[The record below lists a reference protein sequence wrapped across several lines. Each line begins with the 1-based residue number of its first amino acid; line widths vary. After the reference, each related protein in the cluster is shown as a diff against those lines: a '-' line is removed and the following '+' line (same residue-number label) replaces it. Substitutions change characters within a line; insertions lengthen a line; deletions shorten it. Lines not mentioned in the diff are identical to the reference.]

1 MCNESWFYMDEEET
15 IIPQENELV
24 QKAKPKTGFR
34 IKKARIMQIWSISS
48 IAIIILLIGIIILQ
62 PGQSTSSVQVI
73 TAEKA
78 GEQTVDFIN
87 ENLVSTGEATLVS
100 VEEESGNYKVTVSY
114 QDQDIPLYVSK
125 DGTLLFQG
133 TIDMTELIEQP
144 EQPDQPAPQPEEV
157 PKTDKPEVNA
167 FIMSYCPYGLQFL
180 KAYIPVLELLD
191 GKADMSLNFVHYIMH
206 GEKEIQEN
214 NRMYCIQ
221 REQENKL
228 TEYLR
233 CFVESDDWEGCYD
246 TVGINKATIDSCI
259 SEIDEEYKITELYND
274 QSTWSGGRYPQYP
287 VDAALANQFG
297 VGGSPTFVVNGKTV
311 SVNRAPESIK
321 QAVCSAF
328 NTPPSECEQTLSTTA
343 EAPGI
348 GPLGSGSGAA
358 SGAATCS

>member
-1 MCNESWFYMDEEET
+1 MDEEET
-15 IIPQENELV
+15 IIPQEDELV

-48 IAIIILLIGIIILQ
+48 LVIIILLIGIMYF
-62 PGQSTSSVQVI
+62 QSTESSSSVQVI

-87 ENLVSTGEATLVS
+87 QNLVSTGEATLIS

-133 TIDMTELIEQP
+133 TIDMEEVIEQP
-144 EQPDQPAPQPEEV
+144 TQPEEPAPQPEEV
-157 PKTDKPEVNA
+157 PKTDKPEING

-180 KAYIPVLELLD
+180 KAYIPVLELLGD
-191 GKADMSLNFVHYIMH
+191 KADMSLNFVDYIMH

-221 REQENKL
+221 RDQSDKF

-233 CFVESDDWEGCYD
+233 CFVGSDDWEACYD
-246 TVGINKATIDSCI
+246 SVGIDKATIDACI
-259 SEIDEEYKITELYND
+259 SDIDEQYKITELYND

-287 VDAALANQFG
+287 VDGALTTQFA
-297 VGGSPTFVVNGKTV
+297 VRGSPTFVVNGKTV

-321 QAVCSAF
+321 QLVCSGF
-328 NTPPSECEQTLSTTA
+328 NTPPSECDQTLSA
-343 EAPGI
+343 VGESPGI
-348 GPLGSGSGAA
+348 GPVGSGSGSD
-358 SGAATCS
+358 SGSAQCG

>member
-1 MCNESWFYMDEEET
+1 MDEEET

-48 IAIIILLIGIIILQ
+48 LVIIVLLIGIMYF
-62 PGQSTSSVQVI
+62 QSTESSSSVQVI

-87 ENLVSTGEATLVS
+87 QNLVSTGEATLVS
-100 VEEESGNYKVTVSY
+100 VEEESGNYKVIVSY
-114 QDQDIPLYVSK
+114 QEQDIPLYVSK

-133 TIDMTELIEQP
+133 TIDMEEVIEQP
-144 EQPDQPAPQPEEV
+144 DQPDQPAPQPEEV
-157 PKTDKPEVNA
+157 PKSDNPQVNA

-191 GKADMSLNFVHYIMH
+191 GKADMSLNFVSYIMH
-206 GEKEIQEN
+206 GEKEIDEN

-221 REQENKL
+221 RDQSDKL

-233 CFVESDDWEGCYD
+233 CFVESDDWEACYSS
-246 TVGINKATIDSCI
+246 VGIDKGTVDACI
-259 SEIDEEYKITELYND
+259 SEIDETYKITELYND

-287 VDAALANQFG
+287 VDGVLASQYG
-297 VGGSPTFVVNGKTV
+297 VGGSPTFVINGKTL
-311 SVNRAPESIK
+311 SVNRISESIK
-321 QAVCSAF
+321 QAVCSSF
-328 NTPPSECEQTLSTTA
+328 NTPPSECDQTLSTA
-343 EAPGI
+343 AQAPGI
-348 GPLGSGSGAA
+348 GAIASGSGGSAPAA
-358 SGAATCS
+358 SGSAQCG